1 MTEVVAN
8 SLVAMQELDKLQAAQ
23 GREAPSELLQRAFD
37 VPVCLSEE
45 DAPLEFDPVV
55 PPPGRWPRRTCT
67 SWRATKRTR
76 RSGACKVKRRWYRQ

>member
-55 PPPGRWPRRTCT
+55 PLPGALAPTDVHILEGDEEDAAKWC
-67 SWRATKRTR
+67 
-76 RSGACKVKRRWYRQ
+76 V